1 MKICRPKF
9 KAYAV
14 VFLIGMPSSLREIYD
29 TLNVNYFFLSMPSS
43 LREIYDTLNVNYFFL
58 SKVLRLGQK
67 NRHMASTKLNQLS
80 SRRYVIFW

>member
-14 VFLIGMPSSLREIYD
+14 VFLIGVPSSLREIYD
-29 TLNVNYFFLSMPSS
+29 TLNVNYFFLP
-43 LREIYDTLNVNYFFL
+43 
-58 SKVLRLGQK
+58 KVLRLGQK

-80 SRRYVIFW
+80 SGGMLFFGNHEYICF

>member
-14 VFLIGMPSSLREIYD
+14 VFLIG
-29 TLNVNYFFLSMPSS
+29 VPSS

-80 SRRYVIFW
+80 SGGMLFFGNHEYICF